1 MKPIKILFCIDN
13 LVRGGTELQL
23 IGLIDRLDRSR
34 YEPYLLTLRPSDPIL
49 TPANCVHLALDLPK
63 LISFDGVKKLIQLIG
78 FLRREKISIVQTFF
92 QDSTLFAGTAAW
104 VARVPARIASC
115 RDLAFWSNSKEAFMM
130 RRVYSLMTA
139 FICNANMVK
148 DHFVQ
153 HFGIDP
159 NRAQVLRNGV
169 DVASLPFVKHACDA
183 QHIGIVGNMT
193 RHVKRTDLF
202 IKAAGIVA
210 QQYPNISWHIIGEGH
225 LRAELETLAKERKV
239 FDKIIFA
246 GRITDVAAYL
256 EKLDIAVICSD
267 SEGLSNALIE
277 YMFKGS
283 AAVATRVG
291 GNPELINDGVSG
303 LLVPP
308 DNEQALAA
316 ALIRLIADNAL
327 RESIAQQART
337 QVERE
342 YSWTLCLKAH
352 DDLYAS
358 QLTKN

>member
-1 MKPIKILFCIDN
+1 
-13 LVRGGTELQL
+13 
-23 IGLIDRLDRSR
+23 
-34 YEPYLLTLRPSDPIL
+34 
-49 TPANCVHLALDLPK
+49 
-63 LISFDGVKKLIQLIG
+63 
-78 FLRREKISIVQTFF
+78 LRREQISIVQTFF

-104 VARVPARIASC
+104 LARVPARIASC

-153 HFGIDP
+153 HFAID
-159 NRAQVLRNGV
+159 AKCAHVLRNGV
-169 DVASLPFVKHACDA
+169 DVDSLPFVKHTGPT

-225 LRAELETLAKERKV
+225 LRAELEVLAKERNV

-246 GRITDVAAYL
+246 GRIEQVAAYL

-291 GNPELINDGVSG
+291 GNPELIIDGVSG

-308 DNEQALAA
+308 DNEQALAD
-316 ALIRLIADNAL
+316 ALLRLIADPGL
-327 RESIAQQART
+327 RESIARQARA
-337 QVERE
+337 QIEQE

-352 DDLYAS
+352 NELYSA
-358 QLTKN
+358 QLAKH

>member
-1 MKPIKILFCIDN
+1 MKPVKILFCIDN

-23 IGLIDRLDRSR
+23 IGLIDRLDRRR
-34 YEPYLLTLRPSDPIL
+34 YEPYLLTIRPSDPRL
-49 TPANCVHLALDLPK
+49 TPANCTHLAWDVPK
-63 LISFDGVKKLIQLIG
+63 LISIDGVKKIFTLIQ

-104 VARVPARIASC
+104 LARVPARIASC

-148 DHFVQ
+148 DHFVKQ
-153 HFGIDP
+153 FGIDAK
-159 NRAQVLRNGV
+159 RAYVLRNGV
-169 DVASLPFVKHACDA
+169 DVDSLPYLEHKGATK
-183 QHIGIVGNMT
+183 HIGIVGNMT

-210 QQYPNISWHIIGEGH
+210 QQYPDITWHIIGEGH

-246 GRITDVAAYL
+246 GRIEQVAAYL

-277 YMFKGS
+277 YMFKGC
-283 AAVATRVG
+283 ATVATHVG
-291 GNPELINDGVSG
+291 GNPELITDGVSG

-308 DNEQALAA
+308 DNEQALAG
-316 ALIRLIADNAL
+316 ALIRLIADNSL
-327 RESIAQQART
+327 RERIARQARN
-337 QVERE
+337 QIEQE
-342 YSWTLCLKAH
+342 YSWTLCMKAH
-352 DDLYAS
+352 DSLYFA
-358 QLTKN
+358 QLAKD